1 MSRTDYTLI
10 PQTDKGWPGGEE
22 DFIGIVENT
31 GRMNYRNNR
40 HWDQAAGHLKDN
52 KLMYKIN

>member
-10 PQTDKGWPGGEE
+10 PPDRQRMAWWEE
-22 DFIGIVENT
+22 DFIGILVEDT

-40 HWDQAAGHLKDN
+40 HWTKLLKS
-52 KLMYKIN
+52 YRTIN